1 MDTGRDSGRIGG
13 SDVFGQAITRL
24 AAAHAG
30 QNECDK

>member
-1 MDTGRDSGRIGG
+1 MDIGRDSGHTGG